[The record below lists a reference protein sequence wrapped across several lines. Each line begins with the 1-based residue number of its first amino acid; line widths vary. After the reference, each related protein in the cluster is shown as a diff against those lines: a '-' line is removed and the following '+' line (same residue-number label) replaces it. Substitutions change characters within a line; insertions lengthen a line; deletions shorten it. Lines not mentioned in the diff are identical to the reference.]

1 MGKTR
6 LDALIV
12 ARGLAQSRDRA
23 RALVLAGEVEVNGR
37 PVTKAG
43 ASVDADAAVV
53 LRVPDHPWVG
63 RGGLKLAHALDE
75 FAVDPSGMTAL
86 DVGASTGGF
95 THVLLER
102 GAARVVALDVGHGQL
117 DWKLRQDP
125 RVVVVEGVNAR
136 YLRPAD
142 LPDDL
147 RHFDLVT
154 IDVSFISLRLI
165 LPAIAPLLGDRGRV
179 IALVKPQFEAGRAEV
194 GRGGLVRDPA
204 VHARVVHEVAES
216 AHRIGLE
223 RVAVTPSATAGAGG
237 NQEYFLLLGRPHTT

>member
-43 ASVDADAAVV
+43 VSVDADAAVV

-75 FAVDPSGMTAL
+75 FGVEPAGMIAL

-102 GAARVVALDVGHGQL
+102 GALRVVALDVGHGQL

-142 LPDDL
+142 LAADL

-165 LPAIAPLLGDRGRV
+165 LPAIAPLLADRGRV
-179 IALVKPQFEAGRAEV
+179 IALVKPQFEAGREEV
-194 GRGGLVRDPA
+194 GKGGLVRDTA
-204 VHARVVHEVAES
+204 VHARVVDEVAGS

-223 RVAVTPSATAGAGG
+223 RVAVAPSATAGAGG
-237 NQEYFLLLGRPHTT
+237 NQEYFLLLGRPHQT